1 MPITLQLLA
10 SPIAALVFALSPQSG
25 IEGAGG
31 GTDFELEFDLFDD
44 GALEAARP
52 DPQIGESAALRR
64 RMLQAHQIA
73 GLSTLG
79 LMTAT
84 VVLGQ
89 LNYNDHFGES
99 GSGTGAYSTPHRIA
113 AYGTAGAFAVTGAL
127 SLLAPVPYEQKG
139 GFDTGSVHRIAA
151 FGATA
156 GLAGQIVLGV
166 LAGQALRS
174 GKAERLEQ
182 LGSAHR
188 ATGYITLALLTTAAV
203 SWVF

>member
-1 MPITLQLLA
+1 MALTFLA
-10 SPIAALVFALSPQSG
+10 APLTAALFALSPPS
-25 IEGAGG
+25 EGESAADEAG
-31 GTDFELEFDLFDD
+31 FELDFDLFDD
-44 GALEAARP
+44 GVAEEARQDSALAGRA
-52 DPQIGESAALRR
+52 SLRR
-64 RMLQAHQIA
+64 GMLQAHQIA